1 MLWLGIIT
9 FLAGAALIWATRRR
23 EPTTSLSLRRLA
35 FGVTAL
41 GLGTL
46 SMTQPGPIWIAASI
60 VCSTVAIGFIGSVLW
75 GMLTAKR

>member
-1 MLWLGIIT
+1 MLWLGIVT
-9 FLAGAALIWATRRR
+9 FLAGAALVWVTRRR
-23 EPTTSLSLRRLA
+23 DPAPGLSLRRLA

-46 SMTQPGPIWIAASI
+46 SMTQQGPAWIAVSI

-75 GMLTAKR
+75 EMLFIKR